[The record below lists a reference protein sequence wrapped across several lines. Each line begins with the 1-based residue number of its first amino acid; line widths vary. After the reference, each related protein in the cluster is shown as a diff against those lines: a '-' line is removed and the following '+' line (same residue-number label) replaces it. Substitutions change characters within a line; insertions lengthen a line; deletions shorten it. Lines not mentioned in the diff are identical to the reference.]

1 MFLFVADNV
10 DDLCP
15 SADMT
20 SGTGDVQLVNS
31 YLSVDG
37 VENALPLCGMQYMV
51 PVKAT
56 LYQGMLAASQQEG
69 SNFM

>member
-1 MFLFVADNV
+1 MIVVAHNIDYF
-10 DDLCP
+10 CP

-20 SGTGDVQLVNS
+20 SGKEDVQLVTS
-31 YLSVDG
+31 HLSVHG
-37 VENALPLCGMQYMV
+37 VENVLPMCGMQYMV